1 MMKKNMPIHT
11 EVRSG
16 VMVISPIGEF
26 SKNSSNEMRE
36 IIVTA
41 VDDGTTKIVFDFSAL
56 GQISSDGLRVI
67 LEAVKIMRNI
77 NGQIAIVDL
86 AERVRAVFE
95 VGGFFS
101 LLEEFENIGRVC
113 NSWYVFFNNN
123 LMIDRYI
130 YYCHI
135 FLLYHYF
142 LYN

>member
-11 EVRSG
+11 EVHSG

-36 IIVTA
+36 IVVTA

-67 LEAVKIMRNI
+67 LEAVKIMRSI

-101 LLEEFENIGRVC
+101 LLEEFENIEQAVASM
-113 NSWYVFFNNN
+113 NDQSNDEKN
-123 LMIDRYI
+123 
-130 YYCHI
+130 
-135 FLLYHYF
+135 
-142 LYN
+142 